1 MNVLHANWQIP
12 DRELFREQERVF
24 CILNLFVI
32 VALLSAN
39 ILLAHYWGPVTPFLF
54 VTFVFGFCGHVLLL
68 LWIQYRE
75 RFPGLPRLN
84 VTVPS
89 ILLNTI
95 LTLSAST
102 TNRDDSQYY
111 ILMCVPVLQA
121 AFHFRLRGVLCV
133 VTLANVLNFFWIW
146 QFYRLHG
153 GEIGVDEYVEAGTVS
168 FIYTITGIVVWL
180 LVHHLGRER
189 TSLAGS
195 LEQLT
200 RTRHQLLEEEQFA
213 EVGRLSA
220 AMANEIRRPLAS
232 IATSLSDGRTAPF
245 TSEQA
250 KVLES
255 LRRDA
260 SRLDE
265 LASQFVVYASPCVPR
280 RSHVNA
286 AAILRCA
293 VDSCR
298 DAATAKEV
306 KFSVTAPNQ
315 LPAFLDESQIQQALL
330 YLLNNAIN
338 ASLRHKTIYLRA
350 DKRSA
355 GGVQFEV
362 QNSGPAVP
370 PDALPHLF
378 EPFYTTNNGGG
389 GLGLAISRNIC
400 QAHGGELS
408 LSQNQNSLVCFT
420 ISLPAVPAPDAQ
432 PAGTT

>member
-1 MNVLHANWQIP
+1 M
-12 DRELFREQERVF
+12 
-24 CILNLFVI
+24 
-32 VALLSAN
+32 
-39 ILLAHYWGPVTPFLF
+39 
-54 VTFVFGFCGHVLLL
+54 
-68 LWIQYRE
+68 
-75 RFPGLPRLN
+75 
-84 VTVPS
+84 
-89 ILLNTI
+89 
-95 LTLSAST
+95 
-102 TNRDDSQYY
+102 
-111 ILMCVPVLQA
+111 
-121 AFHFRLRGVLCV
+121 
-133 VTLANVLNFFWIW
+133 
-146 QFYRLHG
+146 G
-153 GEIGVDEYVEAGTVS
+153 G
-168 FIYTITGIVVWL
+168 
-180 LVHHLGRER
+180 
-189 TSLAGS
+189 
-195 LEQLT
+195 
-200 RTRHQLLEEEQFA
+200 
-213 EVGRLSA
+213 
-220 AMANEIRRPLAS
+220 IRRPLAS

-250 KVLES
+250 KVLEG

-265 LASQFVVYASPCVPR
+265 LAFQFVVYASPCVPR

-330 YLLNNAIN
+330 YLLNNAID
-338 ASLRHKTIYLRA
+338 ASPRHKTIYLRA

-389 GLGLAISRNIC
+389 GLGLAIARNIC

-408 LSQNQNSLVCFT
+408 LTQNQNSPVCFT
-420 ISLPAVPAPDAQ
+420 ISLPAVPAPDSQ